1 MVGDQGKSC
10 YRGRRCW
17 YEFGDWV
24 RIARGIGPDSRVIYL
39 IAAKE
44 TLAFIFQVEGFT
56 SHIGQQAPAVV
67 K

>member
-24 RIARGIGPDSRVIYL
+24 RIARSFGADSRVIDL
-39 IAAKE
+39 IAATE
-44 TLAFIFQVEGFT
+44 TLAFILQVEGYT